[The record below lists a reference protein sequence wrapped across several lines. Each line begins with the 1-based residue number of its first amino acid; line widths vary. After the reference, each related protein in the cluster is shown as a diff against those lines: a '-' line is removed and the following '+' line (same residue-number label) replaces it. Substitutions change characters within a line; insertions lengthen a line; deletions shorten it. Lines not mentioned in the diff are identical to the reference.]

1 MLNMKLRLTCF
12 LVLFFI
18 GLKPFAQTKEI
29 QHLQQVWLA
38 YNNQTRVSNKFGF
51 WLDLHLRTKD
61 DFFTDLSQTIIR
73 PGVTYYFNDA
83 TKFTVGYAWIKIYPA
98 DNHSKVTQPEHR
110 IWQQLQW
117 HTKYGRLRTMQWL
130 RLEERYKREI
140 VNDSTLG
147 EGYDF
152 NFRWRYNF
160 LLQIPLT
167 KRPLKAGD
175 FSVILNDEVHIN
187 SGRKIVYNYFDQNR
201 FFVGLAVN
209 VSAQDNIQFG
219 YMNLFQQLS
228 AGNKYK
234 SINAAR
240 VYFFHNLDFRKK

>member
-130 RLEERYKREI
+130 RLEER
-140 VNDSTLG
+140 
-147 EGYDF
+147 
-152 NFRWRYNF
+152 
-160 LLQIPLT
+160 
-167 KRPLKAGD
+167 
-175 FSVILNDEVHIN
+175 
-187 SGRKIVYNYFDQNR
+187 
-201 FFVGLAVN
+201 
-209 VSAQDNIQFG
+209 
-219 YMNLFQQLS
+219 
-228 AGNKYK
+228 
-234 SINAAR
+234 
-240 VYFFHNLDFRKK
+240 

>member
-1 MLNMKLRLTCF
+1 MVNMKLRLTCF

-18 GLKPFAQTKEI
+18 GLKPFAQTKQV

-38 YNNQTRVSNKFGF
+38 YNNQTRVSDKFGF

-83 TKFTVGYAWIKIYPA
+83 TKFTVGYAWINIYPA

-130 RLEERYKREI
+130 RLEERYRREI

-175 FSVILNDEVHIN
+175 LSVIINDEVHIN
-187 SGRKIVYNYFDQNR
+187 SGKKIVYNYFDQNR